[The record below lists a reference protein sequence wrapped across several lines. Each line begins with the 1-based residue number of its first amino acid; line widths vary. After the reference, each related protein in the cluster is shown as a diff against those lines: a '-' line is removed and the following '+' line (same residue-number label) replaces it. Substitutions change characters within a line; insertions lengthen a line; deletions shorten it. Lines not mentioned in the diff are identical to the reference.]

1 MTVLR
6 FELVVVGQDEEA
18 RVAFRRLYFPIPA
31 ELTDL
36 LFPTASVH
44 LVQRHLLQN
53 ALAVPRY
60 SARLEDGILLNQ
72 LADPVDEGA
81 HLCRE
86 VTALRIHYRDG

>member
-1 MTVLR
+1 MPCQKDFSNRALPPPSSAPISWT
-6 FELVVVGQDEEA
+6 EGQSHRQ
-18 RVAFRRLYFPIPA
+18 RVPA
-31 ELTDL
+31 
-36 LFPTASVH
+36 
-44 LVQRHLLQN
+44 N